1 MIREVKE
8 QEKNVGEPQTSDWKS
23 AWDLMEKMGSSWV
36 SCESFKISAQP
47 NWNDLIAWSNNQSST
62 RSCLATSNLGYV
74 GVVLRQWK
82 FSKHAPILDSKLR
95 RFTAFLPMQKWL
107 TSLLSRTTQ
116 HPQFPFHQYGNFFNS
131 EFNWRNIEWAAH
143 SKWSS
148 LSWWNFSIWKA
159 RKSAIWHGKKTFS
172 NIFHPEDCTRTTARL
187 TVTCVESTGFSFFH
201 H

>member
-62 RSCLATSNLGYV
+62 RSCLATSNLGYG

-82 FSKHAPILDSKLR
+82 LSKHAPILDSKLR
-95 RFTAFLPMQKWL
+95 RFTAFLTMQKWL
-107 TSLLSRTTQ
+107 TSLLSRA
-116 HPQFPFHQYGNFFNS
+116 PP
-131 EFNWRNIEWAAH
+131 NI
-143 SKWSS
+143 
-148 LSWWNFSIWKA
+148 LSFRFINME
-159 RKSAIWHGKKTFS
+159 TFS
-172 NIFHPEDCTRTTARL
+172 FL
-187 TVTCVESTGFSFFH
+187 SSTGGILNEQLIPNDRH
-201 H
+201 